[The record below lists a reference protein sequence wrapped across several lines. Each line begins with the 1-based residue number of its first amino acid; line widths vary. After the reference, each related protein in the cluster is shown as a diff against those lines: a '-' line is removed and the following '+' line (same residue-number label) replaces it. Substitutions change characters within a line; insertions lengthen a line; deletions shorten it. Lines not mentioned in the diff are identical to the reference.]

1 MNYYLFAVL
10 CMLGVIAIL
19 GFFSLVI
26 YLSGMIMGSVKEKE
40 SGEEMRDIRIG
51 EGKGEKKE
59 SEMKTMGA
67 AEDEE
72 EELRKIA
79 AIAAVTAMVE
89 SIKSPKSRM
98 PERTKRKARYPSPWM
113 MVRE

>member
-26 YLSGMIMGSVKEKE
+26 YLSGRILGSVKKRESEEETKE
-40 SGEEMRDIRIG
+40 IRKEER
-51 EGKGEKKE
+51 KG
-59 SEMKTMGA
+59 SEMKA
-67 AEDEE
+67 AEDAE

-79 AIAAVTAMVE
+79 AIAAVVAMAE
-89 SIKSPKSRM
+89 GGQREKI
-98 PERTKRKARYPSPWM
+98 PERRKRKARYPSPWM
-113 MVRE
+113 VVGE